1 MGLPPGERRNM
12 IEAKKAI
19 DYLRAGL
26 SVLPANRAQKRPC
39 LPRWSEFQKRLPTEP
54 EVGHWFANKHDAICV
69 VCGEVS
75 GNLEVIDFD
84 NHGELFPKW
93 KEAIPGDLLA
103 KLVIEQTPS
112 GGYHVAYRCKE
123 PISGNM
129 KLAQGERDSKMVTLA
144 ETRGKGGLVLCAPT
158 EGYELRRWDYDALL
172 DWLRTEVYPKAFP
185 APSAEAA
192 KALVCAFVEIMR
204 LIMSVPL
211 EQQPMVIFEI
221 PDFADAGRKAQYR
234 ENR

>member
-1 MGLPPGERRNM
+1 M
-12 IEAKKAI
+12 IEARKAI

-54 EVGHWFANKHDAICV
+54 EVGHWFAGSHDAICV

-93 KEAIPGDLLA
+93 KESIPGDLLA

-112 GGYHVAYRCKE
+112 GGYHVAYRFDGRGCN
-123 PISGNM
+123 SV
-129 KLAQGERDSKMVTLA
+129 KLAQGERDGKMVTLI
-144 ETRGKGGLVLCAPT
+144 ETRGNGGLVLCAPT
-158 EGYELRRWDYDALL
+158 EGYELRLGDYGALPVL
-172 DWLRTEVYPKAFP
+172 TMEERISLLQAARHFDERSRDLAPERKPDDVATEEFG
-185 APSAEAA
+185 
-192 KALVCAFVEIMR
+192 VC
-204 LIMSVPL
+204 
-211 EQQPMVIFEI
+211 IFEER
-221 PDFADAGRKAQYR
+221 PATTSTRAETFAPYS
-234 ENR
+234 

>member
-1 MGLPPGERRNM
+1 MTIPPEK
-12 IEAKKAI
+12 AKA
-19 DYLRAGL
+19 YLKAGL

-39 LPRWSEFQKRLPTEP
+39 LPRWSEFQTRLPTEP
-54 EVGHWFANKHDAICV
+54 EVGHWFAGLHDAICI

-129 KLAQGERDSKMVTLA
+129 KLAQGERDGKMVTLA
-144 ETRGKGGLVLCAPT
+144 ETRAKGGLVLCSPT
-158 EGYELRRWDYDALL
+158 EGYELRQGDYAALPVL
-172 DWLRTEVYPKAFP
+172 SLEERISLRD
-185 APSAEAA
+185 AA